1 MSSEKAIEI
10 TAPQLALRTV
20 GDQELKELLEEW
32 KQIPLSEWS
41 EDSGGGMILLG
52 PGLSMEEELEP

>member
-20 GDQELKELLEEW
+20 DGREMQEMLEELQ
-32 KQIPLSEWS
+32 KTPQPELSESS
-41 EDSGGGMILLG
+41 ERGVILLG
-52 PGLSMEEELEP
+52 PGWDGEEELGP

>member
-1 MSSEKAIEI
+1 MTSEKAIEI

-20 GDQELKELLEEW
+20 DDQELKELLEEW
-32 KQIPLSEWS
+32 KQTPESELS